1 MGSLPVSVVVADD
14 NHHFRSG
21 MVRALGNRDDF
32 TVVAHAEDG
41 ATALDAIRRLQPDVA
56 LVDARMPVLDGFAL
70 TKAIRA
76 DPTCAAVTVVLL
88 SARADDEVTDAARA
102 AGAHAFLVKTL
113 PRRQIGDA
121 MLDALRRADAR

>member
-1 MGSLPVSVVVADD
+1 MTVVIADD

-32 TVVAHAEDG
+32 AVVAYAEDG
-41 ATALDAIRRLQPDVA
+41 AGALDAIRRHHPDVA

-70 TKAIRA
+70 TRLVTA
-76 DPTCAAVTVVLL
+76 DPIYADVTVVLL
-88 SARADDEVTDAARA
+88 SARTDAEVADA
-102 AGAHAFLVKTL
+102 AYEAGAHAYVEKTQ

-121 MLDALRRADAR
+121 ILAALERSAAP